1 MTGAQGYPQ
10 HSGAITGSMGLRGT
24 GLRLL
29 VAGGVGIGILFA
41 SAAPTSADEITDAQ
55 ARLQVIGKLKG
66 TLKDNLQKAQAQE
79 IALQQQLQETSD
91 TINQTIDKI
100 AAAERRIA
108 ELERQIAALD
118 AKIAEEQLELR
129 KTKAEYAT
137 FVRSVYKSN
146 ADPMAQLL
154 AAPDFQGFLNRA
166 VAIEHLTYLANKLIE
181 HIRQVDLQ
189 LHQQQDLV
197 KAKKIEA
204 DKDRADLV
212 TQKAALL
219 QQQAHQQDL
228 ENRLRQSITQVK
240 WELTAIDSQSTA
252 LAQRIADMEIARQD
266 QLIAEAEQAAWQQA
280 QFWMQHNLFTLPGAG
295 AGHSTRYP
303 LIWPLQQGS
312 LTLLF
317 GPCTQAFEPPGFG
330 YAHFHTGVDIA
341 YNQGAPILAADD
353 GVVVAA
359 SSSVVNGQL
368 VGYGNYIIVAHRN
381 NFFSLYGHLLGFQVK
396 AGDTVH
402 QGQLIGYEG
411 STGNST
417 GPHVHF
423 EYRYGGQ
430 PTNPLPY
437 LPPNGP
443 NNFSQ

>member
-1 MTGAQGYPQ
+1 
-10 HSGAITGSMGLRGT
+10 MGLRGT
-24 GLRLL
+24 AFRLL
-29 VAGGVGIGILFA
+29 VAGGVGVSLVFA
-41 SAAPTSADEITDAQ
+41 TALPTAADDISDAL
-55 ARLQVIGKLKG
+55 ARLQTINKLKG
-66 TLKDNLQKAQAQE
+66 DLRDNLPKAQDQE
-79 IALQQQLQETSD
+79 IALLQQLQETRD
-91 TINQTIDKI
+91 TITQTMDKI
-100 AAAERRIA
+100 AATERRIA

-118 AKIAEEQLELR
+118 AQIAQEQQELR
-129 KTKAEYAT
+129 RTKGQYAI

-146 ADPMAQLL
+146 ADPLAQLL

-166 VAIEHLTYLANKLIE
+166 VAIEHLTYLSNRLMD
-181 HIRQVDLQ
+181 HIHQVDLL
-189 LHQQQDLV
+189 LHSQQDGV
-197 KAKKIEA
+197 KSKKKEA

-212 TQKAALL
+212 GQKAALL
-219 QQQAHQQDL
+219 AQQAHQQDL
-228 ENRLRQSITQVK
+228 ENRLRQSIAQVK
-240 WELTAIDSQSTA
+240 WELVAINGQSAA
-252 LAQRIADMEIARQD
+252 LAHRIADMEIARQD

-280 QFWMQHNLFTLPGAG
+280 QFWMQHNLFPLPGAG
-295 AGHSTRYP
+295 AGHSEKSP

-312 LTLLF
+312 ITLLF

-330 YAHFHTGVDIA
+330 YAHFHAGVDIA
-341 YNQGAPILAADD
+341 YNQGSPILAADD

-359 SSSVVNGQL
+359 SSSVINGQL

-396 AGDTVH
+396 AGDSVH

-443 NNFSQ
+443 NSFSQ

>member
-1 MTGAQGYPQ
+1 
-10 HSGAITGSMGLRGT
+10 MGLRGT
-24 GLRLL
+24 AFRLL
-29 VAGGVGIGILFA
+29 VAGGVGVSLLFA
-41 SAAPTSADEITDAQ
+41 TALPTAADDISDAQ
-55 ARLQVIGKLKG
+55 ARLQTINKLKG
-66 TLKDNLQKAQAQE
+66 ILKDNLQKAQAQE
-79 IALQQQLQETSD
+79 IALQQQLQETRD

-108 ELERQIAALD
+108 ELERQVAALD
-118 AKIAEEQLELR
+118 AQIAQEQLELR
-129 KTKAEYAT
+129 RTKEQYAS
-137 FVRSVYKSN
+137 FVRSAYKSD
-146 ADPMAQLL
+146 ADPLAQLL

-166 VAIEHLTYLANKLIE
+166 VAIEHLTSLANKLID
-181 HIRQVDLQ
+181 HIHQVDRL
-189 LHQQQDLV
+189 LHNQQDLV
-197 KAKKIEA
+197 RAKKKEA
-204 DKDRADLV
+204 DGQRADLV
-212 TQKAALL
+212 VQKAALL
-219 QQQAHQQDL
+219 TQQAHQLDL
-228 ENRLRQSITQVK
+228 ESRLRQSIAQVK
-240 WELTAIDSQSTA
+240 WELVAINGQSTA
-252 LAQRIADMEIARQD
+252 LAQKIADMEIARQD

-280 QFWMQHNLFTLPGAG
+280 QFWMQHNLFTLPNAG
-295 AGHSTRYP
+295 ANHSTKYP

-312 LTLLF
+312 ITLVF
-317 GPCTQAFEPPGFG
+317 GPCSQAFEPPGFG
-330 YAHFHTGVDIA
+330 YPHFHTGVDVA
-341 YNQGAPILAADD
+341 YNQGTPILVADD

-359 SSSVVNGQL
+359 ASSVVSGQL

-396 AGDTVH
+396 AGDSVH

-443 NNFSQ
+443 NNLSQ

>member
-1 MTGAQGYPQ
+1 
-10 HSGAITGSMGLRGT
+10 MGLRGT
-24 GLRLL
+24 AFRLF
-29 VAGGVGIGILFA
+29 VAGGVGVSLVFA
-41 SAAPTSADEITDAQ
+41 TALPTAADDISDAQ
-55 ARLQVIGKLKG
+55 ARLRTINKLKG
-66 TLKDNLQKAQAQE
+66 DLRDNLQKAQAQE
-79 IALQQQLQETSD
+79 IALEQQLQETRD
-91 TINQTIDKI
+91 TINQTMDEI
-100 AAAERRIA
+100 AASERRIA

-118 AKIAEEQLELR
+118 AQIAEEQQELR

-189 LHQQQDLV
+189 LHEQQDLV

-228 ENRLRQSITQVK
+228 ENRLRQSIAQVK
-240 WELTAIDSQSTA
+240 WELVAINGQSAA

-295 AGHSTRYP
+295 AGHSTKYP

-330 YAHFHTGVDIA
+330 YAHFLTGVDIA
-341 YNQGAPILAADD
+341 YTQGSPILAPDA
-353 GVVVAA
+353 
-359 SSSVVNGQL
+359 
-368 VGYGNYIIVAHRN
+368 
-381 NFFSLYGHLLGFQVK
+381 
-396 AGDTVH
+396 
-402 QGQLIGYEG
+402 
-411 STGNST
+411 
-417 GPHVHF
+417 
-423 EYRYGGQ
+423 
-430 PTNPLPY
+430 
-437 LPPNGP
+437 
-443 NNFSQ
+443 

>member
-1 MTGAQGYPQ
+1 M
-10 HSGAITGSMGLRGT
+10 TGSMGLRGT
-24 GLRLL
+24 GVRLL
-29 VAGGVGIGILFA
+29 VAGGVGISVLLA
-41 SAAPTSADEITDAQ
+41 SALPTSADDISDAQ

-79 IALQQQLQETSD
+79 IALQQQLQETQD

-100 AAAERRIA
+100 TAAERRIV
-108 ELERQIAALD
+108 ELERQIAVLNAQ
-118 AKIAEEQLELR
+118 IAEEQLELR
-129 KTKAEYAT
+129 NTKSEYAT
-137 FVRSVYKSN
+137 FVRAAYKSDS
-146 ADPMAQLL
+146 DPLAQLL

-166 VAIEHLTYLANKLIE
+166 VAIEHLTFLANKLID
-181 HIRQVDLQ
+181 HIHQVDVM
-189 LHQQQDLV
+189 LHTQQDLV
-197 KAKKIEA
+197 VAKKKDA
-204 DKDRADLV
+204 DKQRADLID
-212 TQKAALL
+212 QKAALV
-219 QQQAHQQDL
+219 QQQAHEQALQ
-228 ENRLRQSITQVK
+228 NQLRQSIAQVK
-240 WELTAIDSQSTA
+240 WELTAIDGQSAA

-295 AGHSTRYP
+295 AGHSTKYP
-303 LIWPLQQGS
+303 LIWPQPQGS

-330 YAHFHTGVDIA
+330 YAHFHTGVDVA
-341 YNQGAPILAADD
+341 YNQGSPILAADD

-359 SSSVVNGQL
+359 SSSVVSGQL
-368 VGYGNYIIVAHRN
+368 VGYGNYIIIAHRN

-396 AGDTVH
+396 AGDSVH

-443 NNFSQ
+443 NTFSQ